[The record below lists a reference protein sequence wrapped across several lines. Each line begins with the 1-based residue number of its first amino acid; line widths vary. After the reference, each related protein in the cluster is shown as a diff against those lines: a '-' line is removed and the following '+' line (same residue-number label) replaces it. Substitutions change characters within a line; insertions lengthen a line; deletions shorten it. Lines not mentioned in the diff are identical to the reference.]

1 MIQYGKMIVLIGGET
16 MRIPGTLDIRFLI
29 IGLILFTGGI
39 YASQWENMIIL
50 ATAVTIIGGF
60 LIGLSPVMQL
70 FKK

>member
-1 MIQYGKMIVLIGGET
+1 